1 MGAQTSLGCKDLGST
16 DKLLM
21 PKSAAGL
28 FWEDGWKRF
37 VDRLYRTDWNVY
49 IKQTFNGNGNA
60 IEYLSRYAN
69 RNMGSGTEDKTSEK
83 DLKKLPQPDRI
94 QCRGSN
100 VIFSTVPLCLS
111 LCLGVERTGNIFS
124 GCFFAKTEA

>member
-1 MGAQTSLGCKDLGST
+1 
-16 DKLLM
+16 M

-49 IKQTFNGNGNA
+49 IKQTFNGNGRNGNA

-69 RNMGSGTEDKTSEK
+69 RNMGSGTKDKTSEK
-83 DLKKLPQPDRI
+83 DLKKNRRSQI
-94 QCRGSN
+94 GFN
-100 VIFSTVPLCLS
+100 AAAVM
-111 LCLGVERTGNIFS
+111 
-124 GCFFAKTEA
+124 

>member
-1 MGAQTSLGCKDLGST
+1 MDGLKNLGST

-28 FWEDGWKRF
+28 LWEDDWKRF

-49 IKQTFNGNGNA
+49 IKQTFNGNGRNGNA
-60 IEYLSRYAN
+60 IEYLSIYAN
-69 RNMGSGTEDKTSEK
+69 RNMGSGTKDKTSEK
-83 DLKKLPQPDRI
+83 DLKIKPPQPDRI
-94 QCRGSN
+94 QCCGSN

-124 GCFFAKTEA
+124 GRYFAEVET